1 MNLNNLKNDIPASI
15 VVFLVALPLCLG
27 VALASGAPLLSGIIS
42 GIIGGIV
49 VGFLSRSQ
57 TSVSGPAAGLT
68 AIVLASITQLGNFEI
83 FLTAVI
89 LAGILQ
95 IIMGIAKAG
104 FIANYIPSNVIK
116 GLLAAI
122 GVILILKQ
130 IPHAVGYDKVPEDD
144 FTFSG
149 DDGENTFSILYKM
162 LDYITPGA
170 IVISFISLTILILWN
185 KTPLKKCHFLPASLF
200 VVLLG
205 ILLNYV
211 FINYVP
217 VLQILPTH
225 LVNLPAIDTNNL
237 VSYIHIPD
245 LSYLTNYH
253 VYTVALTIA
262 LVASL
267 ETLLNIEAI
276 DKIDPR
282 KRESPPN
289 RELIAQG
296 VGNIVSGLLGGIP
309 VTSVIVRSS
318 VNINSGNK
326 TKLSTI
332 LHGVFMLISV
342 LVLMQVL
349 NLIPFASL
357 SAILLVTGYKLT
369 KITLFKE
376 MYKKGWNQFI
386 PFIVTILAIVFTDLL
401 IGIMIGLAV
410 SIFYLL
416 RSNFRNPFTLGK
428 ETLSVGE
435 IVKLELSD
443 SVSFL
448 NKASIKDTL
457 WQVPENSKVIVDA
470 TYSDFIDDDILE
482 IIDDFKTTV
491 APERNIQL
499 NILGLKAR
507 YELDD
512 HIRFINVLDK
522 ETQEKFT
529 PLQVLELLKAGN
541 RRFSKGK
548 LSEKYYHHQINA
560 TSLGQ
565 NPMAV
570 VISCIDSR
578 TSPEVVFDTS
588 IGDLLSI
595 RIAGNIISPEIVGS
609 IELSIQDIGAKLI
622 VIMGHSDCGAVYA
635 AIKEIKEGNKGFVT
649 SKIDKAILQ
658 QGTTHAVVDTNDRN
672 VLETITKNNVQNS
685 IAEIL
690 AQSSYLKARI
700 LNNEI
705 GIVAAYYHTNSAIV
719 DFVDLKS
726 NY

>member
-83 FLTAVI
+83 FLTAVM

-149 DDGENTFSILYKM
+149 NDGENTFSVLYKM

-170 IVISFISLTILILWN
+170 VVISFISLTVLILWN
-185 KTPLKKCHFLPASLF
+185 KTPLKKYNFLPASLF

-205 ILLNYV
+205 ILLNYI
-211 FINYVP
+211 FITYVP
-217 VLQILPTH
+217 ALQILPTH

-276 DKIDPR
+276 DKIDPH

-296 VGNIVSGLLGGIP
+296 D
-309 VTSVIVRSS
+309 
-318 VNINSGNK
+318 
-326 TKLSTI
+326 
-332 LHGVFMLISV
+332 IS
-342 LVLMQVL
+342 
-349 NLIPFASL
+349 I
-357 SAILLVTGYKLT
+357 
-369 KITLFKE
+369 
-376 MYKKGWNQFI
+376 
-386 PFIVTILAIVFTDLL
+386 
-401 IGIMIGLAV
+401 
-410 SIFYLL
+410 
-416 RSNFRNPFTLGK
+416 
-428 ETLSVGE
+428 
-435 IVKLELSD
+435 
-443 SVSFL
+443 
-448 NKASIKDTL
+448 
-457 WQVPENSKVIVDA
+457 
-470 TYSDFIDDDILE
+470 
-482 IIDDFKTTV
+482 
-491 APERNIQL
+491 
-499 NILGLKAR
+499 
-507 YELDD
+507 
-512 HIRFINVLDK
+512 
-522 ETQEKFT
+522 
-529 PLQVLELLKAGN
+529 
-541 RRFSKGK
+541 
-548 LSEKYYHHQINA
+548 
-560 TSLGQ
+560 
-565 NPMAV
+565 
-570 VISCIDSR
+570 
-578 TSPEVVFDTS
+578 
-588 IGDLLSI
+588 
-595 RIAGNIISPEIVGS
+595 
-609 IELSIQDIGAKLI
+609 
-622 VIMGHSDCGAVYA
+622 
-635 AIKEIKEGNKGFVT
+635 
-649 SKIDKAILQ
+649 
-658 QGTTHAVVDTNDRN
+658 
-672 VLETITKNNVQNS
+672 
-685 IAEIL
+685 
-690 AQSSYLKARI
+690 
-700 LNNEI
+700 
-705 GIVAAYYHTNSAIV
+705 
-719 DFVDLKS
+719 
-726 NY
+726 